1 MKKIKLFAL
10 LMMSGLAF
18 TACEEENGWSE
29 FKPAEDT
36 ETVTF
41 EENYWNALIDNP
53 QYFGP
58 MLYGDGTY
66 NWKDATTSLSGGLTN
81 AWGDGMFW
89 GGGVA
94 ISNYLQPNVDEPVD
108 YNQQLAVPV
117 SNGSKNFAVV
127 YCGASVEFADGK
139 ARQICSM
146 DVIPTSYLLS
156 VIKLGDGYAK
166 ALTETGDYLNL
177 VITGYKGETATGTVK
192 VYLAA
197 DGGFMNKWYTTDLS
211 ALGQVTKLSFSMEGS
226 DTSAYSIKAPAY
238 FAFDNVVIKK

>member
-1 MKKIKLFAL
+1 MKKIKFFAL
-10 LMMSGLAF
+10 LMISGLAF
-18 TACEEENGWSE
+18 SACSDEDGWSE
-29 FKPAEDT
+29 YSPADDT

-41 EENYWNALIDNP
+41 EGSYFDALIDNP

-58 MLYGDGTY
+58 MLYGDGSY
-66 NWKDATTSLSGGLTN
+66 KWQDATTSLAGGLTN
-81 AWGDGMFW
+81 AYGDGMFW

-94 ISNYLQPNVDEPVD
+94 ISNYLQPNVDESVT
-108 YNQQLAVPV
+108 YAEQLAVPV

-139 ARQICSM
+139 ARQVNSM
-146 DVIPTSYLLS
+146 DIIPTSYLLS

-166 ALTETGDYLNL
+166 ALTETGDYLNA
-177 VITGYKGETATGTVK
+177 VITGYNGDNATGSVK

-197 DGGFMNKWYTTDLS
+197 DGGFLNKWYSADLS
-211 ALGQVTKLSFSMEGS
+211 SLGKVTKLSFSMEGS
-226 DTSAYSIKAPAY
+226 DASAWGIKAPAY